1 MAYEMTIHSLPI
13 YLILTLV
20 VGYSQLVASRA
31 SKLGTDS
38 SRPGKSCRDIY
49 DYNTASR
56 RQSGYYWI
64 KADQVRTVY
73 CDMELTCG
81 GIRGGWMRIV
91 ILILLKEMIAP
102 VDGAR
107 LYNQGH
113 YVEDQEM
120 VLDAILL
127 ISLITGLNII
137 LFVENYVDIKKEL
150 MVALLELIVLLH
162 AL

>member
-1 MAYEMTIHSLPI
+1 MTTHSYSLP
-13 YLILTLV
+13 LIIALV

-64 KADQVRTVY
+64 KTDQVRRVY

-81 GIRGGWMRIV
+81 GIRGGWMRIAH
-91 ILILLKEMIAP
+91 IDTTQGDNCP

-107 LYNQGH
+107 LYNRGH

-120 VLDAILL
+120 VLDVILL
-127 ISLITGLNII
+127 TSQITGLNII
-137 LFVENYVDIKKEL
+137 QFVENYVDIKREL
-150 MVALLELIVLLH
+150 TVALELIVLLH
-162 AL
+162 TL